1 MMTENI
7 TDNDLMEFCKW
18 YAGFHGA
25 TDIEPSVIET
35 CLCGYFH
42 TFAKAAN
49 KLLMRCKKL
58 KLVAAN
64 GDTVNIVLNN
74 IKLTDHVKE

>member
-1 MMTENI
+1 MTNERI
-7 TDNDLMEFCKW
+7 TDNNLIEFCKW

-25 TDIEPSVIET
+25 AGIEASVIET

-42 TFAKAAN
+42 TFPKAAI

-58 KLVAAN
+58 RLVVAN
-64 GDTVNIVLNN
+64 GDKLNMQ
-74 IKLTDHVKE
+74 IGGCDLLER

>member
-1 MMTENI
+1 MMTETI

-25 TDIEPSVIET
+25 ADIETSVIET

-42 TFAKAAN
+42 TYIKAAAN
-49 KLLMRCKKL
+49 LLMRCKKL

-64 GDTVNIVLNN
+64 GETVNIVLNN

>member
-1 MMTENI
+1 MTNERI

-25 TDIEPSVIET
+25 ADIEPSVIET

-42 TFAKAAN
+42 TFSKAAN
-49 KLLMRCKKL
+49 QLLKRCMKLG
-58 KLVAAN
+58 LVVAES
-64 GDTVNIVLNN
+64 DTISLTSNN
-74 IKLTDHVKE
+74 I